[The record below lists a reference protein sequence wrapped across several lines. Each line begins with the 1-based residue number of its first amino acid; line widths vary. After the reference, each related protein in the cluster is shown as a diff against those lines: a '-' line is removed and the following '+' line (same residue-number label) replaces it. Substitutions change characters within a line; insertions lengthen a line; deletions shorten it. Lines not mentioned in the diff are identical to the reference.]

1 MSVKRQRRMRNKLDV
16 DGKRTVEDEVEF
28 EEKKEKEKAEVKEEE

>member
-28 EEKKEKEKAEVKEEE
+28 EEKKEKEKEEVKEEE